1 MAQDLELALRIRADV
16 AAARS
21 EIRRVGQDV
30 RNLGGAGSQ
39 GARGLD
45 QVNQATRRAETGA
58 RRFRGVAV
66 QLTRVLGTLAAA
78 FSAREIIR
86 SADTYALLSG
96 RLKLVTSSAEEL
108 RAVEQ
113 RLFDTAQRTRSGY
126 AETVELY
133 ARVAR
138 NADGLG
144 ASQAELLRVTE
155 AVNQAIQVSGA
166 SSAEAA
172 GGVIQFSQALASG
185 ELRGEELRSV
195 LENMPRLAQAIIDGL
210 EQIGVGA
217 NLTIGDLRKL
227 AEQGELSSERI
238 FRALLTQTSELE
250 REFANLPRTVG
261 QAMTQLGND
270 VQRALSRA
278 DMQPLIESID
288 GVRDILTDP
297 ATLDAIKT
305 FGTVFAQ
312 SINLALIPMREVG
325 RLMEVYRSQR
335 DTAAPL
341 EQIIGSE
348 DPVRMQRRIVEL
360 RRRIDAALA
369 PDARGG
375 CGDRRRSW
383 TPCAGRSCSWSVH
396 ARRQCAARA
405 QGQT

>member
-1 MAQDLELALRIRADV
+1 
-16 AAARS
+16 
-21 EIRRVGQDV
+21 
-30 RNLGGAGSQ
+30 
-39 GARGLD
+39 
-45 QVNQATRRAETGA
+45 
-58 RRFRGVAV
+58 
-66 QLTRVLGTLAAA
+66 
-78 FSAREIIR
+78 
-86 SADTYALLSG
+86 
-96 RLKLVTSSAEEL
+96 
-108 RAVEQ
+108 
-113 RLFDTAQRTRSGY
+113 
-126 AETVELY
+126 
-133 ARVAR
+133 
-138 NADGLG
+138 
-144 ASQAELLRVTE
+144 
-155 AVNQAIQVSGA
+155 
-166 SSAEAA
+166 
-172 GGVIQFSQALASG
+172 
-185 ELRGEELRSV
+185 
-195 LENMPRLAQAIIDGL
+195 
-210 EQIGVGA
+210 
-217 NLTIGDLRKL
+217 
-227 AEQGELSSERI
+227 
-238 FRALLTQTSELE
+238 
-250 REFANLPRTVG
+250 
-261 QAMTQLGND
+261 MTQLGND

-369 PDARGG
+369 PDAPRG